1 MEHVNCKVGKRLKK
15 LKQGFR
21 KEKKNLINTTL
32 LMKSWKEAL
41 NTQLGFLNS
50 KIVLRKP
57 TFNLPNWKESFKN

>member
-1 MEHVNCKVGKRLKK
+1 
-15 LKQGFR
+15 
-21 KEKKNLINTTL
+21 
-32 LMKSWKEAL
+32 MKSWKEAL